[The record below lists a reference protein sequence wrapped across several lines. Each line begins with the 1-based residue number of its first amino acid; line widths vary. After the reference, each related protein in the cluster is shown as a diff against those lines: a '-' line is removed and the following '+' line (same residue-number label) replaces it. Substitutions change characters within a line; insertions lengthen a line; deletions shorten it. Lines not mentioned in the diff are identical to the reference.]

1 MPQRRERPV
10 PGFCDRGRL
19 RTTIAVPLGRGLQ
32 VPKITDRGVA
42 YVRNAVSAVI
52 AKATGLLLLSC
63 SGKDRPARHVAES
76 EFQKQL
82 QMQLINAMPGDC

>member
-1 MPQRRERPV
+1 M
-10 PGFCDRGRL
+10 
-19 RTTIAVPLGRGLQ
+19 
-32 VPKITDRGVA
+32 
-42 YVRNAVSAVI
+42 RNAVSAVI

-82 QMQLINAMPGDC
+82 QMQLISAMPGDC